1 MQNVLSCIYPFG
13 SAIIL
18 IILVNFFAIIT
29 PQLSEPSI
37 VELIRTDAFGSKNES
52 VAARMNRKRK
62 ILGRGCSMIATLFK
76 MSQNGISYED
86 LLTWHAGTGTDK
98 QF

>member
-1 MQNVLSCIYPFG
+1 
-13 SAIIL
+13 
-18 IILVNFFAIIT
+18 
-29 PQLSEPSI
+29 
-37 VELIRTDAFGSKNES
+37 
-52 VAARMNRKRK
+52 MNRKRK